1 MILKN
6 LSIALLMG
14 SLFMASC
21 SNSNYSNVSIKS
33 ELDTINY
40 YLGYSTGLSINTL
53 PDGVKFNRDAFIKG
67 FIEGADSLNDIT
79 VEEIHMRLNTFFME
93 LQQKESVK
101 NLEEGQALLEK
112 NKSEAGVVV
121 LDNGIQYKIL
131 TEGSGAKPDSASY
144 VKVHYHGTLFSGE
157 VFDSSVDRGEP
168 VSFPLANVIVGWQ
181 KVMPL
186 MPVGSKW
193 KVWIPTELAYGENVR
208 QGGPIKPNMPLI
220 FEIELLGVGDDAMMM
235 E

>member
-14 SLFMASC
+14 GLLTASC
-21 SNSNYSNVSIKS
+21 SNPNYSNVSVKS
-33 ELDTINY
+33 DSDTVSY
-40 YLGYSTGLSINTL
+40 YFGYSTGMNINTL
-53 PDGVKFNRDAFIKG
+53 PDGFEFNKEAFIKG
-67 FIEGADSLNDIT
+67 FIEGADSLKDISM
-79 VEEIHMRLNTFFME
+79 EEINNKFNIFFME
-93 LQQKESVK
+93 LQQKESIK
-101 NLEEGQALLEK
+101 NLEEGQAFLEK
-112 NKSEAGVVV
+112 NKSEAGVVI

-131 TEGSGAKPDSASY
+131 TEGSGAKPDSVSV
-144 VKVHYHGTLFSGE
+144 VKAHYHGTLISGE

-168 VSFPLANVIVGWQ
+168 VSFPLTNVIVGWQ

-193 KVWIPTELAYGENVR
+193 RVWIPSELAYGESGR
-208 QGGPIKPNMPLI
+208 QPHIKPNMPLI
-220 FEIELLGVGDDAMMM
+220 FEIELLGIGDDAEM